1 MVKRELWPARLV
13 GTCSTT
19 HFVLFYFILFYFASS
34 LPRWGLVEMLACV
47 IHMAEELQYCKL
59 RMATRGIRFGVEKP
73 ICSFKRL
80 FIVTNN
86 FM

>member
-1 MVKRELWPARLV
+1 
-13 GTCSTT
+13 
-19 HFVLFYFILFYFASS
+19 
-34 LPRWGLVEMLACV
+34 MLACV